1 MRTNCYESQWYPR
14 GRFAST
20 ENQRKQKKWS
30 RRCHVR
36 LSRVEDFH
44 RLHRSFSAPGSCSI
58 STSGPLDP
66 PPPTAPASRLNVRL
80 REGSKP
86 RSFPADTSAARAG
99 VEREKKVDV
108 PGGTTLEN
116 LIMFFSDTM
125 RETRWWSGGQ
135 RKSFYLTSL
144 HLARCG
150 LGEKKHK

>member
-1 MRTNCYESQWYPR
+1 MKVNGTHEGDSRLQRTKGSRKSGAGGATCVSPGWRTSTDCTGHFLPRDPVASQPAALW
-14 GRFAST
+14 T
-20 ENQRKQKKWS
+20 
-30 RRCHVR
+30 
-36 LSRVEDFH
+36 
-44 RLHRSFSAPGSCSI
+44 
-58 STSGPLDP
+58 P